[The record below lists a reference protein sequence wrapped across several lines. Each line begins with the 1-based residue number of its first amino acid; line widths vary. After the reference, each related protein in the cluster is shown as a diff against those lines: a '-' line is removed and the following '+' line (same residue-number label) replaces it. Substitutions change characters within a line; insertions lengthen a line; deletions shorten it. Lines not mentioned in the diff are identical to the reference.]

1 MTTSRSD
8 FRGIPVSLYD
18 GRVVD
23 SYSEEW
29 RAECEARSILAMPLH
44 KRQQFLFGKPD
55 RFNKMAGG
63 LEQKRSPEAFAA
75 ILDLIRRLHAHSK
88 NQSSA

>member
-8 FRGIPVSLYD
+8 FRGNPVSLYD

-29 RAECEARSILAMPLH
+29 RAECEARAILAMPLH
-44 KRQQFLFGKPD
+44 KRQQYLFGKPD
-55 RFNKMAGG
+55 RWGKLTGG
-63 LEQKRSPEAFAA
+63 LNTKRSPEAFETL
-75 ILDLIRRLHAHSK
+75 LDLIRRLHAHRRA
-88 NQSSA
+88 QSVA